1 MCCASAHAS
10 DLGLGHTT
18 RSQLC
23 RSFIHFCEHVQTHQ
37 HTPWNMEASCV
48 CVCVCVSV
56 SECVYMSALCRSV
69 CGGAI
74 IRLVTPI
81 DLPRARKKDKL
92 LRMRASQL
100 LRCSIAEGQ
109 LSSTASSTCWHCQVL
124 PYFFVLVGIQVKGRA
139 CAPESK
145 WTDSL
150 TESFSF
156 SGQTMY
162 QDSFHLWRMGDGRP
176 KDSPDCA
183 ECRNS
188 LSSVK

>member
-1 MCCASAHAS
+1 MHNNTTAFCPDHTYSGGC
-10 DLGLGHTT
+10 GLGARRT
-18 RSQLC
+18 S
-23 RSFIHFCEHVQTHQ
+23 SFWSHPLIC
-37 HTPWNMEASCV
+37 
-48 CVCVCVSV
+48 
-56 SECVYMSALCRSV
+56 
-69 CGGAI
+69 
-74 IRLVTPI
+74 
-81 DLPRARKKDKL
+81 RAREKDKL
-92 LRMRASQL
+92 LRMRETESQL

-124 PYFFVLVGIQVKGRA
+124 LYFLFLVGIQVKGRA